1 MKDDTTKTDLIYNLN
16 DKPRNKKDLIIYS
29 LQWIMIMF
37 YPVVWGYSIV
47 GLGLELTGEEL
58 GLYMARV
65 VFMIGVTTLV
75 QVSVGH
81 KLSMVSGPNIIPS
94 LAIVAAFAIGGKEY
108 ALQSF
113 NAYIIAGIVVAVLG
127 FLGVFNKI
135 GKVWTPLVS
144 GSMIMMV
151 GLSTSS
157 VGINLIA
164 AQGMGLTFYVG
175 ILLAL
180 ICGYLSI
187 KGKGLLATIPVLLT
201 IVLGYLIFIVTGNFD
216 WELVKSMPVVTIPK
230 LFPYGMK
237 FPPIDLIIIMIIVN
251 IFSAVNL
258 YGNIQ
263 GYSSIVGQ
271 NQTSKDEKRYFSIFG
286 IFEGLIASI
295 FGVPSHVAYGENLG
309 FVLLTRVASRI
320 FIIIASIA
328 FIVFSFFGNI
338 GGLMAAM
345 PSAVAGAVLLGV
357 ASTLIGIGAKNWHG
371 SKTFETREIFIV
383 GFSIFL
389 AFGLS
394 VLPEVFY
401 QSAPRLVGTLFK
413 NPVITVIIVSILLEQ
428 IVFREKVEV

>member
-1 MKDDTTKTDLIYNLN
+1 MAKTELIYNIN
-16 DKPRNKKDLIIYS
+16 DKPKNKKDLFLYS

-58 GLYMARV
+58 GLYMVRV

-81 KLSMVSGPNIIPS
+81 QLSMVSGPNIIPS
-94 LAIVAAFAIGGKEY
+94 LAIVAAFAVGGKDY

-113 NAYIIAGIVVAVLG
+113 NAYIIAGFVVAILG
-127 FLGVFNKI
+127 FLGVFSKI

-144 GSMIMMV
+144 GAMIMMV
-151 GLSTSS
+151 GLSTSA
-157 VGINLIA
+157 VGISLISN
-164 AQGMGLTFYVG
+164 QGLGLAFYVG

-187 KGKGLLATIPVLLT
+187 KGKGLLASIPVLIT
-201 IVLGYLIFIVTGNFD
+201 IVLGYLIFIVTNQLD
-216 WELVKSMPVVTIPK
+216 WELVRSMPVVTLPK
-230 LFPYGMK
+230 LFPYGVK

-263 GYSSIVGQ
+263 GYSQIVGQ
-271 NQTSKDEKRYFSIFG
+271 KQTQKDEKRYFSIFG
-286 IFEGLIASI
+286 MVEGVIASI

-309 FVLLTRVASRI
+309 FVLLTRIASRI

-357 ASTLIGIGAKNWHG
+357 ASTLIGIGAKNWHQ
-371 SKTFETREIFIV
+371 SQTFETREIFIV

-394 VLPEVFY
+394 VLPENFY
-401 QSAPRLVGTLFK
+401 QEIPRIVGTLFK
-413 NPVITVIIVSILLEQ
+413 NPVITVIIIAVILEQ
-428 IVFREKVEV
+428 IIFKEKKKESNNV